1 MTTTTPAKV
10 PVVLA
15 TTDDWEHWYLY
26 IQDIARAM
34 RLSQHVSNLAG
45 DEPGLSP
52 MPTPPTVQTV
62 LAQQQAQSA
71 QALAAAQSA
80 LQGQQAVPTEQ
91 PPPAPTALTADQR
104 ELLRELR
111 EDYKLTIHLW
121 QKEQSAYESLNRLI
135 MDTTSKE
142 THLYVGKC
150 LTIHSKLKTLKSVY
164 APTGFARMLE
174 VQSQLDALAKTPRN
188 RDIDAWIAKWEY
200 VYQQAID
207 ADVPSVRGQ
216 QLQLAFLAAV
226 RHLEPTFVDTK
237 RMAIVNGEIPPL
249 RELLQQF
256 RDLRRTATKTN
267 NYSHGAFSTFQ
278 GNSDQQDDD
287 DADQPG
293 HL

>member
-62 LAQQQAQSA
+62 LAQQQAQLA

-91 PPPAPTALTADQR
+91 PPPPAPTALTADQR

-111 EDYKLTIHLW
+111 EDY
-121 QKEQSAYESLNRLI
+121 
-135 MDTTSKE
+135 
-142 THLYVGKC
+142 
-150 LTIHSKLKTLKSVY
+150 
-164 APTGFARMLE
+164 
-174 VQSQLDALAKTPRN
+174 
-188 RDIDAWIAKWEY
+188 
-200 VYQQAID
+200 
-207 ADVPSVRGQ
+207 
-216 QLQLAFLAAV
+216 
-226 RHLEPTFVDTK
+226 
-237 RMAIVNGEIPPL
+237 
-249 RELLQQF
+249 
-256 RDLRRTATKTN
+256 
-267 NYSHGAFSTFQ
+267 
-278 GNSDQQDDD
+278 
-287 DADQPG
+287 
-293 HL
+293 